1 MITRLHRALRDETGM
16 SLVFVGVGM
25 FAFLAASML
34 AIDVGMLMTARNQA
48 QNSADAGALAG
59 ATALYFD
66 DFDDRSASGPAV
78 TNAINGAMANAVMAD
93 TVSVE
98 PADIEFLNDPTTGES
113 NRVKVTVHRTAAK
126 GNPLS
131 LLVARTLSIATAGAI
146 GLETSDMRAV
156 AIGEASPANAM
167 TCVKPFTIP
176 DKWKEV
182 GSDAPWTGDSD
193 YDAFD
198 NKGVP
203 LPASEAD
210 VYIPAYN
217 DDGSVNP
224 DYTGYNTEANR
235 GQPLVLRAATG
246 NNINVSFYYSL
257 SMTDDMGGSDYR
269 WNIANCNKSIYHWG
283 DPLIQEPG
291 AMEGPTIQGAEELI
305 AKDPNAFW
313 NDATNKV
320 EGSAYGVK
328 SPRIFPIPLYDPE
341 YYDDG
346 KRNGRNASLRTA
358 NWIGF
363 FLESTEG
370 NGIYGRIIP
379 IAGIRDKT
387 GFSGSASFPKAIRLV
402 Q

>member
-1 MITRLHRALRDETGM
+1 MMARLHRTLRNETGM
-16 SLVFVGVGM
+16 SFVFVGFGLV
-25 FAFLAASML
+25 AFLAASML

-66 DFDDRSASGPAV
+66 NFDDRSASGPAV
-78 TNAINGAMANAVMAD
+78 TSAIDGATANAVMAE
-93 TVSVE
+93 TVSVS
-98 PADIEFLNDPTTGES
+98 PADVEFLNDPTTGDS

-131 LLVARTLSIATAGAI
+131 LLVARTLSIATAGMF
-146 GLETSDMRAV
+146 GMETSDMRA
-156 AIGEASPANAM
+156 AATAEASPANAM

-210 VYIPAYN
+210 VYIPMFNA
-217 DDGSVNP
+217 DGSVNP
-224 DYTGYNTEANR
+224 DYTGYNNETNR

-246 NNINVSFYYSL
+246 SNINVSFYYSL
-257 SMTDDMGGSDYR
+257 SMTDDMGGNDYR
-269 WNIANCNKSIYHWG
+269 WNIANCNKTIYHWG

-305 AKDPNAFW
+305 ARDPNAVW
-313 NDATNKV
+313 NDTTNKV

-328 SPRIFPIPLYDPE
+328 SPRVFPIPLYDPQ

-346 KRNGRNASLRTA
+346 KRNGRNASLITA

-363 FLESTEG
+363 FLEYIQG

-387 GFSGSASFPKAIRLV
+387 GLGGSAALPKAIRLV

>member
-1 MITRLHRALRDETGM
+1 MMTRFRRVLRDETGM
-16 SLVFVGVGM
+16 SFVFVGFGLV
-25 FAFLAASML
+25 AFLAASML

-66 DFDDRSASGPAV
+66 NFDDRSPSGPAV

-93 TVSVE
+93 TVSVR
-98 PADIEFLNDPTTGES
+98 AGDVEFQNDPVNGES
-113 NRVKVTVHRTAAK
+113 DRVRVTVHRTAAR

-131 LLVARTLSIATAGAI
+131 MLVARTLAIATGGMF
-146 GLETSDMRAV
+146 GLQASDIRAV
-156 AIGEASPANAM
+156 AMAEASPANAM

-182 GSDAPWTGDSD
+182 GSDAPWTGDSV

-198 NKGVP
+198 NQGNP

-210 VYIPAYN
+210 VYIPAFN
-217 DDGSVNP
+217 ADGSVNP
-224 DYTGYNTEANR
+224 NYTGYNTTANR

-257 SMTDDMGGSDYR
+257 SMTDDMGGADYR
-269 WNIANCNKSIYHWG
+269 WNIANCNKTIYHWG

-313 NDATNKV
+313 NNATNKV

-328 SPRIFPIPLYDPE
+328 SPRVFPIPLYDPQ
-341 YYDDG
+341 YYDEG
-346 KRNGRNASLRTA
+346 KRNGRNASLITA

-363 FLESTEG
+363 FLEYIQG

-387 GFSGSASFPKAIRLV
+387 GLGGSASFPKAIRLV